1 MENYKFF
8 NDPYKFSGKHA
19 RMVSELWSLNDYEHS
34 YFKRLIDIYI
44 VAAILGFRI
53 DRKAKRDYAP
63 VEQRT
68 VFGEQ
73 MRHSSW
79 SRRTWLDVVDVEQMR
94 QASEDLEFIL
104 QMMLLL
110 EPAGQGI
117 HEECIRRAFKG
128 VETEE
133 EFKRYNELF
142 ESYMLG
148 GVEELYERLVLQKE
162 EIDTDYSDDKTA
174 NLMMLFER
182 FAPKKTS

>member
-68 VFGEQ
+68 VFGEELKQ
-73 MRHSSW
+73 KKSSNAIMNC
-79 SRRTWLDVVDVEQMR
+79 LNLICLVEWKNCMKDWYFR
-94 QASEDLEFIL
+94 
-104 QMMLLL
+104 
-110 EPAGQGI
+110 
-117 HEECIRRAFKG
+117 
-128 VETEE
+128 
-133 EFKRYNELF
+133 
-142 ESYMLG
+142 
-148 GVEELYERLVLQKE
+148 
-162 EIDTDYSDDKTA
+162 
-174 NLMMLFER
+174 
-182 FAPKKTS
+182 KKK

>member
-1 MENYKFF
+1 
-8 NDPYKFSGKHA
+8 
-19 RMVSELWSLNDYEHS
+19 
-34 YFKRLIDIYI
+34 
-44 VAAILGFRI
+44 
-53 DRKAKRDYAP
+53 
-63 VEQRT
+63 
-68 VFGEQ
+68 
-73 MRHSSW
+73 
-79 SRRTWLDVVDVEQMR
+79 
-94 QASEDLEFIL
+94 
-104 QMMLLL
+104 MMLLL

-182 FAPKKTS
+182 FAPNKIWEKRYNKKRIILYQEIIGYCSMVSKTEKL

>member
-73 MRHSSW
+73 MR
-79 SRRTWLDVVDVEQMR
+79 

-117 HEECIRRAFKG
+117 HEG
-128 VETEE
+128 
-133 EFKRYNELF
+133 Y
-142 ESYMLG
+142 
-148 GVEELYERLVLQKE
+148 RLQ
-162 EIDTDYSDDKTA
+162 
-174 NLMMLFER
+174 
-182 FAPKKTS
+182 

>member
-1 MENYKFF
+1 
-8 NDPYKFSGKHA
+8 
-19 RMVSELWSLNDYEHS
+19 
-34 YFKRLIDIYI
+34 
-44 VAAILGFRI
+44 
-53 DRKAKRDYAP
+53 
-63 VEQRT
+63 
-68 VFGEQ
+68 
-73 MRHSSW
+73 
-79 SRRTWLDVVDVEQMR
+79 
-94 QASEDLEFIL
+94 
-104 QMMLLL
+104 MMLLL

-117 HEECIRRAFKG
+117 HEECIRRASKG

>member
-73 MRHSSW
+73 MR
-79 SRRTWLDVVDVEQMR
+79 

-148 GVEELYERLVLQKE
+148 GVEAVSYTHLTLPTILRV
-162 EIDTDYSDDKTA
+162 
-174 NLMMLFER
+174 
-182 FAPKKTS
+182 

>member
-73 MRHSSW
+73 MRPS
-79 SRRTWLDVVDVEQMR
+79 
-94 QASEDLEFIL
+94 
-104 QMMLLL
+104 
-110 EPAGQGI
+110 
-117 HEECIRRAFKG
+117 IRRFG
-128 VETEE
+128 VHPA
-133 EFKRYNELF
+133 
-142 ESYMLG
+142 
-148 GVEELYERLVLQKE
+148 
-162 EIDTDYSDDKTA
+162 DDA
-174 NLMMLFER
+174 VIRAGRAGN
-182 FAPKKTS
+182 P

>member
-73 MRHSSW
+73 MR
-79 SRRTWLDVVDVEQMR
+79 

-148 GVEELYERLVLQKE
+148 GVDELYERLVLQKE

-182 FAPKKTS
+182 FAPKKNS

>member
-1 MENYKFF
+1 MTMNI
-8 NDPYKFSGKHA
+8 
-19 RMVSELWSLNDYEHS
+19 VI
-34 YFKRLIDIYI
+34 FKRLIDIYI

-53 DRKAKRDYAP
+53 DRKAKKRLCTG
-63 VEQRT
+63 RT
-68 VFGEQ
+68 ENRIWGADETSIRRFGV
-73 MRHSSW
+73 H
-79 SRRTWLDVVDVEQMR
+79 
-94 QASEDLEFIL
+94 
-104 QMMLLL
+104 
-110 EPAGQGI
+110 PADDAVIRAGGRGI

-182 FAPKKTS
+182 FAPKKNS